1 VAIRLR
7 LEGCTVK
14 YATSLS
20 IPFRDMRL
28 LITKNIVFGLLHDS
42 ALVLLEFPRGN
53 AGLENLIQLFK

>member
-1 VAIRLR
+1 
-7 LEGCTVK
+7 
-14 YATSLS
+14 
-20 IPFRDMRL
+20 MRL